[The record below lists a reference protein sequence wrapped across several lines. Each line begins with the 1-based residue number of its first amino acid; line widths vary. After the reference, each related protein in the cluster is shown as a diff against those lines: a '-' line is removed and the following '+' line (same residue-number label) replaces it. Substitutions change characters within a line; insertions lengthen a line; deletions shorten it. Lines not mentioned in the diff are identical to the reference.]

1 MEFAFYICGLIAILA
16 TLRVITHTNPVHAL
30 LYLIISLL
38 AISGVFFALGA
49 HFAGALEIIVYA
61 GAIMVLFV
69 FVVMML
75 NLGGAEIEQERQWL
89 KPQVWIGPAILSAIM
104 LVVIVYAILGVNDQG
119 IDGTP
124 ISAKEVGI
132 ALFGPYVLAVELA
145 SMLLLAGLVVAFHVG
160 REERAGEV
168 LSNRTDDR
176 AKKKNG
182 GARMIPLTHGL
193 ILAAILFVL
202 GLTGLVIRRNLLFM
216 LIGLE
221 IMINASALAFVVAG
235 SYWGQPDGQVMYI
248 LAISL
253 AAAEASIG
261 LALLLQLH
269 RRRQNLNIDSVSE
282 LRG

>member
-1 MEFAFYICGLIAILA
+1 M
-16 TLRVITHTNPVHAL
+16 
-30 LYLIISLL
+30 
-38 AISGVFFALGA
+38 FFSLGA
-49 HFAGALEIIVYA
+49 YFAGALEIIVYA

-75 NLGGAEIEQERQWL
+75 NLGGSEIEQERQWL

-124 ISAKEVGI
+124 ISAKAVGI
-132 ALFGPYVLAVELA
+132 SLFGPYVLAVELA

-160 REERAGEV
+160 REERSGEV

-176 AKKKNG
+176 AKRK
-182 GARMIPLTHGL
+182 RRSTHDPLTTWTDP
-193 ILAAILFVL
+193 AAILFVL

-235 SYWGQPDGQVMYI
+235 SYWGQTDGQVMYI

-253 AAAEASIG
+253 AAAGSEHWTCAVAATSSPSPEPE
-261 LALLLQLH
+261 H
-269 RRRQNLNIDSVSE
+269 RFSK
-282 LRG
+282 